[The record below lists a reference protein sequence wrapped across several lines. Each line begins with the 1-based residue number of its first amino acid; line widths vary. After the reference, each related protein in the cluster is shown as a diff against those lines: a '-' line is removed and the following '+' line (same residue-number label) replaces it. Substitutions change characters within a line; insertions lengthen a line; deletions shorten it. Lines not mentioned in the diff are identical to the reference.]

1 MPEIK
6 YTILND
12 DGDNFQ
18 YEKAIVE
25 NAETSRSKIA
35 AYEKQI
41 ADLEE
46 KIAKDTAQLVAAK
59 EQLAEL
65 KKVEEIANE
74 KKAQEQAELEA
85 QQNENEGV

>member
-12 DGDNFQ
+12 DGDNFE

-25 NAETSRSKIA
+25 NEKTSRS
-35 AYEKQI
+35 QI
-41 ADLEE
+41 ASYEQKIKDLEE
-46 KIAKDTAQLVAAK
+46 KIAKDKAELVAAK

-65 KKVEEIANE
+65 KKVEQIADE

-85 QQNENEGV
+85 QNENVGE